1 MEEIVD
7 FGFVEREEIMV
18 SPSGDGNPTM
28 RLAHFLQPTVT
39 TIDEPVFELPSNCIS
54 SVPPNLEPKNWPLE
68 VKYNGWRNPQKE
80 WKAWVEKMSSLH
92 QSTWNTAGIREAIW
106 SSTYKIQR
114 NNDLILGL
122 AEKWCPDTKSFIFS
136 WGEATV
142 TLEDLLVSGNSVLGS
157 PFFRSLETQELK
169 EVEEQLEHA
178 RKELNRSS
186 SKKADHSGWMKKFMG
201 SGSNIEHE
209 AFLALWLSRFV
220 FPGSFSII
228 GQAIFPIAVQLSR
241 GTRIAL
247 APAILASIY
256 RDLGLLKQRIA
267 ALAEFEIVAD
277 ENEVLEISIC
287 SPFQLV
293 QLWAWE
299 RFVEFRPKYNL
310 IKNGEPRCAQWHEKI
325 IGVGNVRKVLDSAG
339 VSFNWRP
346 YAKTLKNWKL
356 PQFYAEQEMFVS
368 VDADLPEEFESFALC
383 LRSSELVGLDCVEQY
398 LPHRVAM
405 QFGMDQDLPACV
417 ARANDTRHAA
427 WSCYSKPIT
436 CANLYIPPRLYEADV
451 TARYSKWWKQSML
464 GLKHECEIALLEKT
478 FPSSTPGRSK
488 AEKFS
493 CFVGSKTALK
503 IAKHNKEGG
512 SSSSSKME
520 PKRLKRTES
529 SSMKS
534 TKVAFKRPDGM
545 NEGYGT
551 SFCSSSSLKSSKRS
565 PKTSKQKK
573 KDPSGPVT
581 LGSPLKKAKKT
592 VETSKGKER
601 VCDVSASA
609 GLSSKMLPP
618 SLTVK
623 KELNDSPVP
632 PGFALKFNL
641 VETRE
646 SVDEDD
652 QTIAE
657 LLRSNNVKFIDREKL
672 PSHSQNFSS
681 SMADNEA
688 TRFVETQTELMD
700 KIMHNECVKGDSG
713 TVMEYAA
720 ESKSGSPDND
730 VERIRSSESGGNKHA
745 TELLE
750 LQFEDRV
757 SRVERIF
764 AELKAAKLAPS
775 HPSKFTHV

>member
-54 SVPPNLEPKNWPLE
+54 SVPPNFEPKNWPLE

-142 TLEDLLVSGNSVLGS
+142 TLEDLLISGYSVLGS
-157 PFFRSLETQELK
+157 PFFSSLDTKELK

-186 SKKADHSGWMKKFMG
+186 SKKPDHSGWMKKFKG

-220 FPGSFSII
+220 FPGSFSVI
-228 GQAIFPIAVQLSR
+228 GQAVFPIAVQLSR

-299 RFVEFRPKYNL
+299 RFVEFRPKYKL

-520 PKRLKRTES
+520 PKRLKRTTES
-529 SSMKS
+529 ISM
-534 TKVAFKRPDGM
+534 
-545 NEGYGT
+545 
-551 SFCSSSSLKSSKRS
+551 
-565 PKTSKQKK
+565 KTSKQKK

-581 LGSPLKKAKKT
+581 LVSPLKKAKTT

-641 VETRE
+641 VETTE
-646 SVDEDD
+646 SVDKDNL
-652 QTIAE
+652 TISE
-657 LLRSNNVKFIDREKL
+657 MLRSNNVKFMDREKS

-688 TRFVETQTELMD
+688 TKFVETQTELMD

-720 ESKSGSPDND
+720 ESKSGSLDND
-730 VERIRSSESGGNKHA
+730 VVRIRSSESGGNKHA

-764 AELKAAKLAPS
+764 AELKAAKLGPS
-775 HPSKFTHV
+775 HPS